1 MTSSETRD
9 IILDVTEKLIYRH
22 GIAATGMDLLVKT
35 AGVSRKSIY
44 RYFANKDEL
53 VIAALQRRDE
63 RWLQWLRSEVEQYA
77 GSGARL
83 LGVFSALKTWFG
95 SADFRGCAFINTS
108 GETGNPQDPVRLL
121 AKAHKQKLFE
131 YLLELCEA
139 HGTPAPEQ
147 QAAQLLILVDGAI
160 TIALIMGDQS
170 AIEKIRLAEDG
181 WNSRDPQRVSLA
193 YTLDTQW
200 RNRAEFAHNR
210 EQAKDFLTRKWAR
223 ELDYRLIKELWAF
236 TGNRIAVRYAYEW
249 HDDSGNWFRSYGNEN
264 WEFDQDG
271 LMSNRHACINDMPI
285 KESERKFHWP
295 LGRRPDDHPGLSE
308 LGL

>member
-1 MTSSETRD
+1 LTKKNDRSTVRNMNDMTNNETRE

-53 VIAALQRRDE
+53 VIAALQRRDA
-63 RWLQWLRSEVEQYA
+63 RWLLWLRSEVEQYA

-83 LGVFSALKTWFG
+83 LGVFSALKAWFG

-131 YLLELCEA
+131 YLLELCKA
-139 HGTPAPEQ
+139 HGTPAPEK

-160 TIALIMGDQS
+160 TIALIMGDVTAADNAQCM
-170 AIEKIRLAEDG
+170 AQDLLA
-181 WNSRDPQRVSLA
+181 L
-193 YTLDTQW
+193 
-200 RNRAEFAHNR
+200 
-210 EQAKDFLTRKWAR
+210 
-223 ELDYRLIKELWAF
+223 
-236 TGNRIAVRYAYEW
+236 
-249 HDDSGNWFRSYGNEN
+249 
-264 WEFDQDG
+264 
-271 LMSNRHACINDMPI
+271 
-285 KESERKFHWP
+285 
-295 LGRRPDDHPGLSE
+295 
-308 LGL
+308 